1 MASTSGQVTLH
12 GRFAPG
18 TQVRLVKVRDE
29 SVLRAEGGK
38 EVATATVD
46 DDGRVQ
52 FKSGVEVGG
61 RYFICGHDRG
71 EPREVRVRGSRA
83 DDESTVLSQQPVG
96 NVAVKTAGGAE
107 IDVFGRVTAPEREK
121 APGPEVAPGPAQ
133 HQVPEGTVQRSDTP
147 LGFATPVDPGEVLPY
162 PAQRDT
168 GKSDVQRSDTEAGQ
182 ATPIPPAHPE
192 RQEDV
197 QDGELLQR
205 SDTPHGVTTPIPS
218 GDAVQAQLER
228 DSSAAKAM
236 RGEPVKAAARTPE
249 KPAKG
254 ASKAPARKRS
264 SAKKSSGR
272 KAAAKSS
279 SSSAGSSKSN
289 TSKRSK

>member
-254 ASKAPARKRS
+254 ASKAPTRKRS
-264 SAKKSSGR
+264 SAKKSS
-272 KAAAKSS
+272 SS
-279 SSSAGSSKSN
+279 SSGSSTSN